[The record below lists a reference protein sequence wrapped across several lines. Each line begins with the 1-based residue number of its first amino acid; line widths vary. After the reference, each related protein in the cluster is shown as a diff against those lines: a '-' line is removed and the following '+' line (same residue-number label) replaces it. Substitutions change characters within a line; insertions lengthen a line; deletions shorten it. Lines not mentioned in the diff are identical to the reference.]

1 MSKALAKK
9 IDDLESLFSTRE
21 AQDSQCVYGLYDKSG
36 LVKSIYQKDGEW
48 IETDKEPFV
57 KIPLKLE
64 KVITNPKRFIVIVGG
79 RGSGKSQNIAAI
91 ECERMNS
98 KGIKVACFREFQV
111 SIDDSVFSLLQNQIN
126 RHGLEGFT
134 YPNGSVKNQNGAAAK
149 FRGLARNPES
159 MKSMDGFKDFWVEE
173 AQTVSDNSLKLL
185 TPTMRAKEG
194 RIIFTANPASSE
206 DAFSQRFIVP
216 FRDALDRDGIYEDD
230 MHLIIEMNWRDNPWF
245 PAELEQERQWDYDNL
260 PRALYDHI
268 WEGKFNDS
276 VENALIMS
284 EWFDACIDAHIK
296 LGFKPRGAIVGAH
309 DPSDLGGDSKGL
321 AIRHGSVITDV
332 FEKVQGNINE
342 GGDWATGLAI
352 QNNVDAFTWDCDG
365 MGVGL
370 NRQVSKAFEGKNVS
384 VSMFKGSEKP
394 DFPDSIYEPC
404 DGSPM
409 RNQKKWKEVAKNKRA
424 QYYLQLR
431 DRCYRTYRA
440 VVHGEY
446 HDPDT
451 LISFSSDIKILNR
464 LRAELCRMPIKP
476 NSNGLFELY
485 TKPDMKSKFNMSSP
499 NLGDSVMMLMRHV
512 HKVNQQVRM
521 PTPIRPMGRR

>member
-9 IDDLESLFSTRE
+9 IDDLESLFATRE
-21 AQDSQCVYGLYDKSG
+21 AQDSQCVYGLYDKGG
-36 LVKSIYQKDGEW
+36 LVKSIYQRDGEW
-48 IETDKEPFV
+48 LETDKEPFV

-64 KVITNPKRFIVIVGG
+64 KVITSPKRFIVIVGG

-134 YPNGSVKNQNGAAAK
+134 YPNGSVKNQNGAVAK

-268 WEGKFNDS
+268 W
-276 VENALIMS
+276 
-284 EWFDACIDAHIK
+284 
-296 LGFKPRGAIVGAH
+296 
-309 DPSDLGGDSKGL
+309 
-321 AIRHGSVITDV
+321 
-332 FEKVQGNINE
+332 
-342 GGDWATGLAI
+342 
-352 QNNVDAFTWDCDG
+352 
-365 MGVGL
+365 
-370 NRQVSKAFEGKNVS
+370 
-384 VSMFKGSEKP
+384 
-394 DFPDSIYEPC
+394 
-404 DGSPM
+404 
-409 RNQKKWKEVAKNKRA
+409 
-424 QYYLQLR
+424 
-431 DRCYRTYRA
+431 
-440 VVHGEY
+440 
-446 HDPDT
+446 
-451 LISFSSDIKILNR
+451 
-464 LRAELCRMPIKP
+464 
-476 NSNGLFELY
+476 
-485 TKPDMKSKFNMSSP
+485 
-499 NLGDSVMMLMRHV
+499 
-512 HKVNQQVRM
+512 
-521 PTPIRPMGRR
+521 